1 MHSPLLG
8 PVVALVAWTT
18 LFRIWMA
25 LRHNAAAKRAAADAA
40 TSTERNPYSSALWE
54 QPTRFYAIVFALM
67 FMGFEAPIN
76 VWLAWAYVGFRVVH
90 GLVQATT
97 DHARTVH
104 RSHRVP
110 RRPDRPRGHFPRQS
124 RLKQAASSTWVD
136 QRN

>member
-67 FMGFEAPIN
+67 FMGFDAPIN
-76 VWLAWAYVGFRVVH
+76 VWLAWGYVGFRVIH

-97 DHARTVH
+97 DHARTRFYLFIGATACLVALIVH
-104 RSHRVP
+104 
-110 RRPDRPRGHFPRQS
+110 
-124 RLKQAASSTWVD
+124 AAIFLI
-136 QRN
+136 NHG